1 MKKISFLILM
11 VVATWVVSYAQSWDT
26 SVRAYINRYQAI
38 ALAQEAKYGVPAPI
52 TLAQGIVES

>member
-38 ALAQEAKYGVPAPI
+38 ALAQEAKYGVP
-52 TLAQGIVES
+52 V